1 MTLRLPLTSVL
12 VTLFTAAACLPAQ
25 AQRAAAAQQTP
36 QDVLDVERAWLDAI
50 PARDADTVDRILADE
65 FSITYA
71 SGDVSDRAGNMDF
84 VRSAPPPDPST
95 RLRTEGT
102 TVLML
107 DDVAILRG
115 IFVHEVGGQ
124 TVTRARY
131 TDTYVFRDGRWQVIA
146 SQLTRTDA

>member
-1 MTLRLPLTSVL
+1 MPSRLPLLLILVGLASV
-12 VTLFTAAACLPAQ
+12 VGCLPAQ
-25 AQRAAAAQQTP
+25 AQRATVSEQTP
-36 QDVLDVERAWLDAI
+36 QDVLDTERAWLDAI

-65 FSITYA
+65 FTITYTT
-71 SGDVSDRAGNMDF
+71 GDVSDRAGNMDF
-84 VRSAPPPDPST
+84 VRTAPPPDPST

-146 SQLTRTDA
+146 SQLTRTNA